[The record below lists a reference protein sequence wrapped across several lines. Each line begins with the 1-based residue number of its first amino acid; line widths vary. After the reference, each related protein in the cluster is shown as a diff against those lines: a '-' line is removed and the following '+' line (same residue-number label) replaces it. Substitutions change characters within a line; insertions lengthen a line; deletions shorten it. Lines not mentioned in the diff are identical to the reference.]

1 MTDQDTQRHRFSPRP
16 EAHAMTWGS
25 LLDPVRKA
33 VHDLLMRI
41 AGAEEARRAGPDG
54 PQQPQALSN
63 CFLVYGSRGTGKT
76 TVLLSAQ
83 RAVQA
88 ADGGPG
94 FFDADPRHGHPDP
107 LLPAAQ
113 AYAQALS
120 ADQHIV
126 WLEPLDLEPLPRTTN
141 LLTTLL
147 TRVRNALDAGDGP
160 HGAARDRLRS
170 ASIYEEAGDDA
181 RQLLDHL
188 INDATLMWEEIQ
200 EPDTRNK
207 AQRQRAA
214 ADIYASFRPTFD
226 KAMNA
231 LSRRLDLRHGHDQG
245 CAILLPI
252 DNIDRSTEHLKS
264 IVKLAQM
271 VSHPCLWLVMAGD
284 RVEVETFLERA
295 FWTELILGREGADA
309 RGKAGEAGEDETL
322 GMARRQGHATAQKV
336 WPPSH
341 RVEVDYVEPATA
353 LAFRPPGEGR
363 APTLQQL
370 LSQVPVK
377 CFVRQKGLQREPVGR
392 GDFHEFMLIRLFVT
406 EQAKGQGAPGKP
418 ALTLAGK
425 EALRLPAR
433 SVIDLW
439 QLARW
444 VAANPRKPLGAVKIA
459 RTMLRSTAAGSS
471 LPSGMGQR
479 LQNEIIR
486 RDPEGGTLL
495 NFDRV
500 QLAVRG
506 RLSIATAVGVIVPP
520 CVEGVGEGQVAIRS
534 ALRARRSNDMRVV
547 LTLEAD
553 GQSIKLP
560 DLAAAWLA
568 ILYDILIYEP
578 QLAVLGGVSIDIP
591 LVRVSHDL
599 VLPGA
604 LAKRRQQLELHWK
617 APRFSTFRA
626 YDVFWRH
633 WEAYLKAKAVPC
645 HDGVDQREP
654 TCATQLALGWV
665 HAALHTFIDTS
676 PHPEDLGAQRPTLD
690 RLQPQDV
697 LELAA
702 DLYEQY
708 LGETDEPLAYRTTF
722 DSTELCHWLKH
733 ALPMLFS
740 QVYAPGSAPTPCRQ
754 QLKAWITRSGD
765 RRLVREWQDNRR
777 FLQSDLDL
785 KLDELAP
792 LGAPPQER
800 PTAAADLPADTRQ
813 TLEAWAHR
821 GLDEALG

>member
-1 MTDQDTQRHRFSPRP
+1 MSDEQRQEHRFSPRP

-25 LLDPVRKA
+25 LLPPVRKA

-41 AGAEEARRAGPDG
+41 AGAEEARRAGALPDA
-54 PQQPQALSN
+54 PHRPQALSN

-83 RAVQA
+83 RAVLHG
-88 ADGGPG
+88 ADSPG
-94 FFDADPRHGHPDP
+94 FFDAAPRHGHQDP
-107 LLPAAQ
+107 LLQAARGH
-113 AYAQALS
+113 AQALS
-120 ADQHIV
+120 ADKHIV

-160 HGAARDRLRS
+160 HAAARDRLSS

-181 RQLLDHL
+181 RQLLDRL

-214 ADIYASFRPTFD
+214 ADIYASFRPTFER
-226 KAMNA
+226 AMDA

-245 CAILLPI
+245 CSILLPI

-295 FWTELILGREGADA
+295 FWTELIQGREGADA
-309 RGKAGEAGEDETL
+309 RGKAGESGEDETL

-341 RVEVDYVEPATA
+341 RVEVDYVEPADT
-353 LAFRPPGEGR
+353 LAFRPPGDEQ
-363 APTLQQL
+363 APTLQNL

-377 CFVRQKGLQREPVGR
+377 CFMARRGLSREPVDR
-392 GDFHEFMLIRLFVT
+392 DDFHEFMLIRLFVV
-406 EQAKGQGAPGKP
+406 EPGQDAAGRP
-418 ALTLAGK
+418 ALTLAGN

-433 SVIDLW
+433 NVLDLW

-444 VAANPRKPLGAVKIA
+444 VAANPHKPLGAVKIA

-495 NFDRV
+495 NFDKVR
-500 QLAVRG
+500 LAVRG

-520 CVEGVGEGQVAIRS
+520 RLEGEGDGEGRVAIRS

-547 LTLEAD
+547 LALEAD
-553 GQSIKLP
+553 GNSIKLP

-578 QLAVLGGVSIDIP
+578 RLAVLGTVSIDIP
-591 LVRVSHDL
+591 LVQVSHDL
-599 VLPGA
+599 VPTGPV
-604 LAKRRQQLELHWK
+604 AKRRRQLDLHWK
-617 APRFSTFRA
+617 APRYSTFHA

-633 WEAYLKAKAVPC
+633 WEAYLQHQASLC
-645 HDGVDQREP
+645 RGQGDQDEP
-654 TCATQLALGWV
+654 PCATQLALGWL
-665 HAALHTFIDTS
+665 HAALQTFIETS
-676 PHPEDLGAQRPTLD
+676 PHSEDMGVTRLTVGPLRPG
-690 RLQPQDV
+690 PV

-702 DLYEQY
+702 RLYDQY
-708 LGETDEPLAYRTTF
+708 LDETDEPLTRRKTF
-722 DSTELCHWLKH
+722 DSTELCDWLKH

-740 QVYAPGSAPTPCRQ
+740 QAYAPGSAPTPCRQ
-754 QLKAWITRSGD
+754 QLKAWISRPRDS
-765 RRLVREWQDNRR
+765 RLVKDWKDNQL
-777 FLQSDLDL
+777 FLQADLDM
-785 KLDELAP
+785 KLDESTPSL
-792 LGAPPQER
+792 Q
-800 PTAAADLPADTRQ
+800 DLLADTRHTLQ
-813 TLEAWAHR
+813 TWAR
-821 GLDEALG
+821 CGLDEALR